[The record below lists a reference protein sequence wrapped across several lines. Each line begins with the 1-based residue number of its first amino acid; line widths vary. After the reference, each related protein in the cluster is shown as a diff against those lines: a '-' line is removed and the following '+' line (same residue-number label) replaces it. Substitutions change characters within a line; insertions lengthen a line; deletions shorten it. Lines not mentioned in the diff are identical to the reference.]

1 MRFTSCLTRAVQ
13 TRGRY
18 PATIFQD
25 RTRTWDEVGARVKRC
40 AGGLIRLGL
49 APGHHVAVLSLNNDT
64 YVEAFFGIAWAGG
77 VSVPLNTRW
86 AVPETVYALND
97 SGARILF
104 FDAAFADQVAE
115 LRAQTRVDI
124 AVYIGEGPAPEGT
137 LSYEDM
143 IAGSDPVEDRSGSGD
158 DLCSICY
165 TGGTTG
171 QSKGV
176 MLSHTNLVMAAI
188 NWIAS
193 LHFSDETIFMHSA
206 GFFHLAGS
214 IPLFALTMAGGT
226 HVCLP
231 KFDAELGMATI
242 QAHRVNYCLFVPTMI
257 NMMLNH
263 PRVAEFD
270 LSSLRFIEYGASP
283 MSESVLAA
291 ALKRLPDCTFIQG
304 YGLTECTAL
313 ALSLPWRYHFDGDGW
328 SSKRI
333 ATGRAAY
340 GLEVKITA
348 PGGGAELPRG
358 EHGEIAL
365 RGPQVMIGYW
375 NRPDLTKA
383 AFNDGWLCTGDGG
396 YMDDDGFVYLTDR
409 VKDMIV
415 SGGENVYSK
424 EVENAIFKHPDVA
437 DCAVIAV
444 PAEDWGERVHAVIV
458 CRAGRRVTLDDI
470 VAHCRTQLAG
480 YKCPRSIELC
490 DALPLSAAGKVLKAE
505 LRAPYWKDAP
515 RQVG

>member
-18 PATIFQD
+18 SATIYGD
-25 RTRTWDEVGARVKRC
+25 RVRSWSEVGDRVRRC
-40 AGGLIRLGL
+40 AGALASLGL
-49 APGHHVAVLSLNNDT
+49 GSGDHVAILSLNNDT
-64 YVEAFFGIAWAGG
+64 YVELFFGIAWAGG

-86 AVPETVYALND
+86 AQPETTFALND

-104 FDAAFADQVAE
+104 FDDEFTDSIPAYMADTKVE
-115 LRAQTRVDI
+115 V
-124 AVYIGEGPAPEGT
+124 AVYIGDGPAPEGS
-137 LSYEDM
+137 LPYEALLAD
-143 IAGSDPVEDRSGSGD
+143 ARPAEDRSGQGD

-176 MLSHTNLVMAAI
+176 MLSHTNLLVAAI

-193 LHFSDETIFMHSA
+193 LHFDDEITFMHSA

-214 IPLFALTMAGGT
+214 IPLFALTLAGGT

-231 KFDAELGMATI
+231 KFDAELGMAVI
-242 QAHRVNYCLFVPTMI
+242 ERHKVNYCLFVPTMI
-257 NMMLNH
+257 NMMLSH
-263 PRVAEFD
+263 PRVGDFD
-270 LSSLRFIEYGASP
+270 LSSLRYIEYGASP

-291 ALKRLPDCTFIQG
+291 ALKRLPGCVFIQG

-313 ALSLPWRYHFDGDGW
+313 ALALPWRYHFDGDSW
-328 SSKRI
+328 TSKRV

-340 GLEVKITA
+340 ALEVRITA
-348 PGGGAELPRG
+348 PGGGPELPRG

-375 NRPDLTKA
+375 NRPEQTEA
-383 AFNDGWLCTGDGG
+383 AFNDGWLFTGDGG
-396 YMDDDGFVYLTDR
+396 YMDEDGFVYLTDR

-424 EVENAIFKHPDVA
+424 EVENAVFKHPDVA

-458 CRAGRRVTLDDI
+458 CREGRTVTLEDI
-470 VAHCRTQLAG
+470 VAHCRTLLAG
-480 YKCPRSIELC
+480 YKCPRSIELRE
-490 DALPLSAAGKVLKAE
+490 ALPLSAAGKVLKNE
-505 LRAPYWKDAP
+505 LRAPHWKDAP